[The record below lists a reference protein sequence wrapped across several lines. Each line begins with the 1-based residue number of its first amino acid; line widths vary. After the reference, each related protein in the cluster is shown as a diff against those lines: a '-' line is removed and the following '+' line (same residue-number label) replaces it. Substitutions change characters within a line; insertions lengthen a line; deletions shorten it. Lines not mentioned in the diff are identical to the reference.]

1 VFTGP
6 VVKIIVGAQEMVF
19 NVHKVLL
26 CAESEY
32 FAKCFQGNFAEA
44 TTGETKLPETD
55 PKTFTNFVKW
65 LYTGDM
71 APFARGADVMGD
83 MVDAYILGDRLV
95 CPNFQNRAIDLFQ
108 VAARVKPCDHS
119 TIIRAVT
126 NAPTESKLLL
136 YLAKQITYEVSV
148 QVYTT
153 LVGSAEWREMISI
166 SVDFTNEVMLEME
179 AWARNKDTVR
189 VDPSIEEGC
198 RWHVHPDGK
207 DRKCDRSPIPYAT
220 DDQLFG
226 S

>member
-1 VFTGP
+1 
-6 VVKIIVGAQEMVF
+6 MVF

-44 TTGETKLPETD
+44 TTGETTLPETD
-55 PKTFTNFVKW
+55 PKTFTNFIKW

-71 APFARGADVMGD
+71 ASSASAADVMGE

-108 VAARVKPCDHS
+108 AVARVTACDRS

-136 YLAKQITYEVSV
+136 YLAKQITYEVSE

-153 LVGSAEWREMISI
+153 DVGSAEWREMISI
-166 SVDFTNEVMLEME
+166 SVDFTNQVMLEME

-189 VDPSIEEGC
+189 FDPSHEESC
-198 RWHVHPDGK
+198 RHVHPDGK
-207 DRKCDRSPIPYAT
+207 DRECDRFSIAYDG